1 MTFDFSPTL
10 RGAAMQAFACVVLV
24 AACTKQDAK
33 APGAPGSGST
43 TALNTAA
50 EAAGLTIPT
59 ACHLDG
65 TAPRCLGLLDP
76 AVAANPTWEVLSKI
90 VKENT
95 KSGQDAYRRVFERC
109 LQPGPCHHADTE
121 VNTDMQKFDFRNLP
135 QDRAIVVGAMRWRP
149 TNPYSDTTYRVGL
162 DVEDTQQGRRT
173 IFVVYPRDPNSVII
187 DPKYGVVR
195 ARWRLFGVQ
204 RPSRQIVLLDTGY
217 VIDCIP
223 PHKNKDLN
231 SGFRG
236 CPGLGTAHQVALST
250 GFSLDDV
257 LSVNTCEAGRS
268 IGSAESGQAYCDNQR
283 KSKRAALEKLLQ
295 ERGKSV
301 DLLKPLGDTGD
312 SSDETYWFSCANGC
326 CTADMPSRIGLH

>member
-1 MTFDFSPTL
+1 MTF
-10 RGAAMQAFACVVLV
+10 AFCGKAGGVASFTFPIFLMLV
-24 AACTKQDAK
+24 GCTKPDA
-33 APGAPGSGST
+33 
-43 TALNTAA
+43 NTASLA
-50 EAAGLTIPT
+50 GSATTTGLDTAAQAGLTIPT

-76 AVAANPTWEVLSKI
+76 SVAANPTWEILSKI
-90 VKENT
+90 VKDNT
-95 KSGQDAYRRVFERC
+95 KGGGDAYRKVFEKC
-109 LQPGPCHHADTE
+109 PQPDPCHHADTE

-135 QDRAIVVGAMRWRP
+135 QDRAIVIGAMRWRP
-149 TNPYSDTTYRVGL
+149 KNPYSDTTYRVGL

-173 IFVVYPRDPNSVII
+173 IFVVYPRIPNSVII

-195 ARWRLFGVQ
+195 ARWKLFGMQ
-204 RPSRQIVLLDTGY
+204 RPNRQIVLLDTGY
-217 VIDCIP
+217 VVDCLP
-223 PHKNKDLN
+223 PHKDTKLN

-236 CPGLGTAHQVALST
+236 CPGLDTAHQVALST
-250 GFSLDDV
+250 GLDLEDV

-268 IGSAESGQAYCDNQR
+268 ISSAEAAKAYCDNQR
-283 KSKRAALEKLLQ
+283 KSKVAALEKLLQ
-295 ERGKSV
+295 LRGKSA